1 MLAIRSTAIDLGSF
15 FTITTGEQECYC
27 GSKFGFSLLL
37 GDLNI
42 RGIELTVAVGLDRTK
57 DITNYLFLPVNQFK
71 GFIVPSAFCM
81 FEIFYESD
89 RKICLLF
96 AVAGALGKESCG
108 FVFFEFAN
116 KRSPPPRDKKKAP
129 KGLGYFAVVK

>member
-1 MLAIRSTAIDLGSF
+1 MLSMF
-15 FTITTGEQECYC
+15 F
-27 GSKFGFSLLL
+27 
-37 GDLNI
+37 
-42 RGIELTVAVGLDRTK
+42 AVLENPNDEP
-57 DITNYLFLPVNQFK
+57 L
-71 GFIVPSAFCM
+71 